1 MFPCKNSNHLYC
13 DLFIFLSVCTLA
25 GCVYE
30 WTSQSEFHKR
40 TLYSLT
46 EVKPGVF
53 EHFGFFLFLHM
64 PAAWLQ
70 LYPSSFVSGEFFKMA
85 QKKASL
91 LRNRLLWWLQKKKF
105 HKIKFGLETTDQTR
119 THTRTSTV
127 CKLTHSQFAVH
138 WGILSP
144 SFSHTH
150 TCTHT
155 DLHSLI
161 WVDSG
166 NHSSE
171 LAGGPGSGGGVEGG
185 ERGGIKVRTRGAGSL
200 KRNSRRGK
208 KGEKKVWRGKK
219 RERKISFALELWEYR
234 KERGSETPRFNE
246 LGR

>member
-185 ERGGIKVRTRGAGSL
+185 ERGGGS
-200 KRNSRRGK
+200 KWG
-208 KGEKKVWRGKK
+208 
-219 RERKISFALELWEYR
+219 REEQARWKETAEEGR
-234 KERGSETPRFNE
+234 KEKRKFGE
-246 LGR
+246 GRKEKGKFPLLLSYENTGRREDLKPLDLMN

>member
-185 ERGGIKVRTRGAGSL
+185 ERGGDQSEDER
-200 KRNSRRGK
+200 SRLA
-208 KGEKKVWRGKK
+208 EKKQQK
-219 RERKISFALELWEYR
+219 REERR
-234 KERGSETPRFNE
+234 KESLEREEKRKENFLCSWAMRIQEGERIWNPSI
-246 LGR
+246 